1 MSDQGI
7 RINKYIADSGLC
19 SRREADSHIEKGNV
33 TINGKV
39 AVLGDRVSDT
49 DDVKVNGT
57 SISKNQNL
65 VYIAFN
71 KPVGLTTT
79 GDSRVKKN
87 VIDFIN
93 HPERIFYIGRLD
105 KASEGLLLLTNDG
118 DIVNKILRA
127 GNKHEKEYIVKVNRP
142 ITDDFIEKMG
152 NGVPILGTVTKK
164 CFVEKLSR
172 YTFRIILVQGLNR
185 QIRRMTEYFGYD
197 VITLQRVRIMH
208 IELKG
213 LKKGSWR
220 NLSQQEVRRLKD
232 AIKDSDNESFKM
244 KKQSKTEERGN
255 KNLFGKRRRRR

>member
-1 MSDQGI
+1 MSDPSI
-7 RINKYIADSGLC
+7 RINKYIADSGFC
-19 SRREADSHIEKGNV
+19 SRREADTYIEQGKV
-33 TINGKV
+33 TINGKI

-49 DDVKVNGT
+49 DEIQVNGNPIT
-57 SISKNQNL
+57 KNQNL

-71 KPVGLTTT
+71 KPIGITTT

-142 ITDDFIEKMG
+142 ITDDFIKKMG
-152 NGVPILGTVTKK
+152 NGVPILGTVTKR

-197 VITLQRVRIMH
+197 ITSLQRTRIMH
-208 IELKG
+208 IELEG
-213 LKKGSWR
+213 LKIGSWR
-220 NLSQQEVRRLKD
+220 NLTQEEVKLLKE

-244 KKQSKTEERGN
+244 KQHNSYQENENR
-255 KNLFGKRRRRR
+255 NLFGKRRRRR